1 MKFEMILNVASKQ
14 VNSSSY
20 SQEVLGFGGTTRA
33 ILEDFEGKMGGLLLV
48 MSHFWLL
55 LMKEMVARK
64 KKKCFITG
72 CPGWWNSLWAHNTH

>member
-14 VNSSSY
+14 VKSSSY

-48 MSHFWLL
+48 MSHF
-55 LMKEMVARK
+55 
-64 KKKCFITG
+64 
-72 CPGWWNSLWAHNTH
+72 